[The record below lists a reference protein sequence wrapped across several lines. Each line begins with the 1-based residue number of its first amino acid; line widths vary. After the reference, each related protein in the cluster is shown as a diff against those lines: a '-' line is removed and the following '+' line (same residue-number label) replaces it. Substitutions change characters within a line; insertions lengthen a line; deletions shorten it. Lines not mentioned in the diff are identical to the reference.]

1 MTNVVIEQFATMVN
15 VGLLSGAPLTISNL
29 VAYLDQEQNELLEMP
44 EDLKI

>member
-1 MTNVVIEQFATMVN
+1 MTNVDIEQFATMVN
-15 VGLLSGAPLTISNL
+15 VGLLYGAPLTISNL